1 MQEMHQTIENG
12 NWILSWAQVRSIVEG
27 SEEVMDRTSN
37 IFVREAIEHGALALL
52 PKTVRLLRGALQGP
66 QGSDALCE
74 FEVLAGNA
82 AYQKGE
88 HFFLTPA
95 RARRAYLE
103 AGA

>member
-1 MQEMHQTIENG
+1 MERQ
-12 NWILSWAQVRSIVEG
+12 
-27 SEEVMDRTSN
+27 SN

-52 PKTVRLLRGALQGP
+52 PKTVRLLRGAFTQGA
-66 QGSDALCE
+66 QGGDALCE

-103 AGA
+103 AEA

>member
-1 MQEMHQTIENG
+1 
-12 NWILSWAQVRSIVEG
+12 
-27 SEEVMDRTSN
+27 MDRQPN
-37 IFVREAIEHGALALL
+37 IFVREAVEHGALAIL
-52 PKTVRLLRGALQGP
+52 PKTVRLLRGALQGA
-66 QGSDALCE
+66 QGADELCE

>member
-1 MQEMHQTIENG
+1 
-12 NWILSWAQVRSIVEG
+12 
-27 SEEVMDRTSN
+27 MDRQSK
-37 IFVREAIEHGALALL
+37 IFVREAAEHGALALL
-52 PKTVRLLRGALQGP
+52 PKTVRLLRGALHGAQDDG
-66 QGSDALCE
+66 GFCE

-88 HFFLTPA
+88 HFLLSPA